1 MTHWTSAT
9 NGSRKNVEQLRVR
22 QRVFHS
28 GGAEDGQEVF
38 CAEADLLEEEQEK
51 CFMFNRV

>member
-1 MTHWTSAT
+1 MAVASMWS
-9 NGSRKNVEQLRVR
+9 SWRVR

-38 CAEADLLEEEQEK
+38 CAEADLLEEAQEK
-51 CFMFNRV
+51 CFMFNKV